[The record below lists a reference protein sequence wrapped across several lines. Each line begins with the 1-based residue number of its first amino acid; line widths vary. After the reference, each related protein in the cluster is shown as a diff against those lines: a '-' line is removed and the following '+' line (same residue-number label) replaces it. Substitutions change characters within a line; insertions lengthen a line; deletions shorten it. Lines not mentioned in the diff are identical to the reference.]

1 MRSYFK
7 ASFVAV
13 GLAAAVAAAAQPA
26 SAPRAA
32 APATCVG
39 NNCSGP
45 NAGGMRQARP
55 RAMTPEQH
63 AARFDSIAAQQA
75 QNLQITATQR
85 PLWDAYVQSKKNM
98 FTARPTDAQRQ
109 DFARMTADERAEAHV
124 RHLEVATQHARQ
136 VANSTKAL
144 RNALTPE
151 QRTRFDQMAMTGKHF
166 GQGGRSGKRGGG
178 MRQGAPGNV
187 QAPATPATTQQR

>member
-109 DFARMTADERAEAHV
+109 DFARMTADERAEARV

-187 QAPATPATTQQR
+187 QAPATPATTQR

>member
-45 NAGGMRQARP
+45 HAGGMRQARP

-75 QNLQITATQR
+75 QSLQITAAQR
-85 PLWDAYVQSKKNM
+85 PLWDAYVQAKKNM

-109 DFARMTADERAEAHV
+109 DFARMTADERAEARV

-144 RNALTPE
+144 RNALTE
-151 QRTRFDQMAMTGKHF
+151 AEHALHAAESGVLGKHF
-166 GQGGRSGKRGGG
+166 HGNSNKIRWR
-178 MRQGAPGNV
+178 AP
-187 QAPATPATTQQR
+187 PPH

>member
-85 PLWDAYVQSKKNM
+85 ALWDAYVQAKKNM

-109 DFARMTADERAEAHV
+109 DFARMTADERAEARV

-187 QAPATPATTQQR
+187 QAPATPATTQR

>member
-45 NAGGMRQARP
+45 HAGGMRQARP

-75 QNLQITATQR
+75 QSLQITAAQR
-85 PLWDAYVQSKKNM
+85 HLWDAYVQAKKNM

-109 DFARMTADERAEAHV
+109 DFARMTADERAEARV

-187 QAPATPATTQQR
+187 QAPATPATTQR

>member
-63 AARFDSIAAQQA
+63 AARFDSIATQQA
-75 QNLQITATQR
+75 QNLQITAAQR

-109 DFARMTADERAEAHV
+109 DFARMTADERAEARV

-187 QAPATPATTQQR
+187 QAPATPATTQR